1 MPTFSPYLSHIAGG
15 ARVEGARVEGGARV
29 KICVALCLCLAVLAS
44 SCGRTAAQ
52 YITRGNQLFASGK
65 YEDAVLNY
73 RNAIKKDPKSG
84 EAFYRLALALFR
96 TNKVPDGYQSLIRA
110 VDLSPDNIPAK
121 IELASLSLAAY
132 AQSPQHPAA
141 FYDRAVKI
149 ADQLLASNANSAD
162 GLRLKAGV
170 ALMDNKPGQ
179 AVSFLRRALEASP
192 GNPDIQTALAEA
204 LFRDNQPEAGEK
216 EARDAVAHHPEFG
229 RAYDLLYSQYILAK
243 RWDDAEA
250 LLKLRISNNP
260 KDASPVMRLAGF
272 YAGRQKPEEAGKLID
287 SLVARQDTFPDAD
300 LLAGDFHSV
309 TRSFDKALAD
319 YQRGLSR
326 DKPRQNT
333 YQLRSAAVLAILGRR
348 DEGLKDVNAVLAKD
362 PQDLTGRALKA
373 SILLE
378 MRGAQNFKDA
388 GAITAELA
396 KEAPGN
402 ARIQLL
408 SGQAALANVEF
419 DTAIARFQQA
429 SRIEPRSTVPHLAL
443 ARTYLLRKNF
453 PAMLEQANAALAINN
468 QDNNAR
474 LYRVMALTGTGS
486 FATAETEAEQLAKD
500 TSNARQVEMQLGII
514 ALSQKKYA
522 LAQDHFE
529 KLYREG
535 GAQDVSPLAGL
546 VSTLVAENN
555 SDRALALL
563 ATQEKRTP
571 DSLPTQALTV
581 AAAQAAGKFDVA
593 MAELQKMS
601 VQNPKS
607 ADVQIRIAELQHRQG
622 NLLACIDAY
631 QHARQLDPKRK
642 GILAAIGS
650 AQSELGDSTGAIDS
664 YRKALAETPD
674 NAFVL
679 NNLAYLLVETHG
691 DLTEA
696 NRLVSEGL
704 RKAPDNSSLKDTLG
718 WVEVQQGNTSA
729 ALPLLSGLARKEPD
743 NVTFLYH
750 YAVAL
755 FRSGDH
761 NGAKREL
768 ETALAKQPPEPMQ
781 KDIRDL
787 LAKAN

>member
-1 MPTFSPYLSHIAGG
+1 MPISSPPLSLNLGAAAGSG
-15 ARVEGARVEGGARV
+15 ARIKV
-29 KICVALCLCLAVLAS
+29 CVALCVSLAVLATG
-44 SCGRTAAQ
+44 CGRTAVQ
-52 YITRGNQLFASGK
+52 YITRGNQLFSTGK

-84 EAFYRLALALFR
+84 EAYYRLALALFR

-121 IELASLSLAAY
+121 VELANITLAAY
-132 AQSPQHPAA
+132 AQNPQHSAS

-149 ADQLLASNANSAD
+149 ADQLLASNANSVD
-162 GLRLKAGV
+162 GLRLKGNI
-170 ALMDNKPGQ
+170 ALLDNKPGQ
-179 AVSFLRRALEASP
+179 AVSFFRRALEASS
-192 GNPDIQTALAEA
+192 GKPDLQAALAEA
-204 LFRDNQPEAGEK
+204 LVRDNQPEEGEK
-216 EARDAVAHHPEFG
+216 EARDAIAHHPEYG
-229 RAYDLLYSQYILAK
+229 PAYNLLYSQYILAK

-260 KDASPVMRLAGF
+260 KDASAVIRLAGF
-272 YAGRQKPEEAGKLID
+272 YAGRQKPEEAEKLID
-287 SLVARQDTFPDAD
+287 SLVARRDTFPDAD

-326 DKPRQNT
+326 DKPRQQT
-333 YQLRSAAVLAILGRR
+333 YQLRSAPILAILGRR
-348 DEGLKDVNAVLAKD
+348 DEGLKAVNAALAKD
-362 PQDLTGRALKA
+362 PKDLTGRALKA

-378 MRGAQNFKDA
+378 MRGAQNVKDA
-388 GAITAELA
+388 GAIAAELA

-408 SGQAALANVEF
+408 GGQAALANAEF

-429 SRIEPRSTVPHLAL
+429 ARIEPRSTVPHLAL
-443 ARTYLLRKNF
+443 ARSYLLRKNF
-453 PAMLEQANAALAINN
+453 PAMLEQANTALAINS

-486 FATAETEAEQLAKD
+486 FATAETEAQQLAKD

-522 LAQDHFE
+522 SAQEHFE
-529 KLYREG
+529 KLYRESG
-535 GAQDVSPLAGL
+535 GQDVSPLAGL

-563 ATQEKRTP
+563 ESQEKRTP
-571 DSLPTQALTV
+571 GSLPTEALTV
-581 AAAQAAGKFDVA
+581 ATAQAAGKFDVA
-593 MAELQKMS
+593 LAELQKMAA
-601 VQNPKS
+601 QNPKS
-607 ADVQIRIAELQHRQG
+607 ADLQVRIAQLQHKQG
-622 NLLACIDAY
+622 NLLAAIEAY
-631 QHARQLDPKRK
+631 QRAHQLDPQRK
-642 GILAAIGS
+642 GIMAAIGS
-650 AQSELGDSTGAIDS
+650 AQNELGDTAGAIES
-664 YRKALAETPD
+664 YRKAMAETPD

-691 DLTEA
+691 DLREA

-704 RKAPDNSSLKDTLG
+704 RKAPDNLALKDTLG

-729 ALPLLSGLARKEPD
+729 ALPLLSALARKEPD

-755 FRSGDH
+755 FRSGDR
-761 NGAKREL
+761 NGAKQEL
-768 ETALAKQPPEPMQ
+768 ETALAKQPPAPME

-787 LAKAN
+787 LVKAN